1 MSWAH
6 VDIFIFLPPHLPTY
20 PPTHLPTYPPSH
32 LPTYPPTHLLT
43 ARPTHLPTYPP
54 IYLSIY
60 LSIRFDWDVQIWSV
74 KLNVFGQQ
82 KIQICYI

>member
-20 PPTHLPTYPPSH
+20 PPTHLATYPPTHLPTYSPPD
-32 LPTYPPTHLLT
+32 LPTYPPTHL
-43 ARPTHLPTYPP
+43 PT
-54 IYLSIY
+54 YLSIY